1 MSVCQCELLLIVASP
16 GPFRDSLRILLQS
29 EPRIT
34 QVMFAD
40 TVAEGCERITQHPPR
55 SIIVDT
61 DLPDPAIWSFCTWL
75 KTLSPAPRCAV
86 IIHNQDQRAAAQA
99 LALPTLLAGFRAES
113 LFEVIFGE

>member
-1 MSVCQCELLLIVASP
+1 MSVCKCDLLLIVASS
-16 GPFRDSLRILLQS
+16 GPFRDSLRILLQA

-40 TVAEGCERITQHPPR
+40 TVAEGCDSITQHPPS

-75 KTLSPAPRCAV
+75 KTLSPPPRCAV
-86 IIHNQDQRAAAQA
+86 IIHNQDQRAVAQA
-99 LALPTLLAGFRAES
+99 LTLPTLLAGFRAES
-113 LFEVIFGE
+113 LFEAIFNE